1 MRSRLPT
8 VLLIVGA
15 AALLNGCAAVAIV
28 DTAVSVTSTVVKTT
42 VDVAAGAVEAVAGP
56 SSKSDEKLDCE
67 GKDKDKDAC
76 KKPASPLV
84 GHEPCIGGWTAIRTK
99 DTRPL

>member
-1 MRSRLPT
+1 MRLIA
-8 VLLIVGA
+8 VLLTVA
-15 AALLNGCAAVAIV
+15 AAACLSGCAAVTIV

-56 SSKSDEKLDCE
+56 SSKSDDKPDCD

-76 KKPASPLV
+76 KKPDKPAS
-84 GHEPCIGGWTAIRTK
+84 
-99 DTRPL
+99 